1 MASNLVDLKLL
12 NTAYGI
18 NKKRIDNLS
27 KKVITNTLEV
37 GTTTVTGTAKVTGG
51 TLTTNTLN
59 VTGDMTIDGSV
70 STSKALT
77 LSNGGTVNGSTT
89 LDSLTGSIKIGSATD
104 ASGNATGVASV
115 VVPSGKALTISGTA
129 TASNLSLGGS
139 ATIESSTI
147 KNATLDGGTVN
158 LNSKT
163 LTVNTSPS
171 GTSNNGTITSSTI
184 GSSGTTTIIKGGTI
198 NLNEKTLTINNT
210 SDGVITSSIIG
221 KENTTTTIQNGTI
234 NLNEKIFTI
243 VGAPNEGVLKYSE
256 IGSGSLA
263 DKKTTINNGTIDLNE
278 HILVIKDPPSGTN
291 NSGVLKNSVIGG
303 EGTTTIQNGTINL
316 SENTLTVTS
325 DSTITNITSGSTVT
339 LEGVGAIDA
348 KSMTLTDTSDSS
360 TSLYIK
366 NKFGKDNP
374 TSGVALKCDGGI
386 SAAKVYNAVW
396 NDLADSIEVPQD
408 TELEYGYCYKYKN
421 GKVYKTDEYAD
432 PNVLGIHSDTAGMVL
447 GIKPSHIKCINL
459 AVAGVVLAYV
469 DNEYECGTPLVATK
483 EGKLTKANKITRV
496 LNPERI
502 VATYFRKENNDFWG
516 PSSNKIAV
524 NGRSWV
530 KVK

>member
-27 KKVITNTLEV
+27 IKIKTETLEV

-77 LSNGGTVNGSTT
+77 LSNGGTVKGSTT

-139 ATIESSTI
+139 ATIDSSTI
-147 KNATLDGGTVN
+147 KGATLNGGTIN
-158 LNSKT
+158 LSDNT
-163 LTVNTSPS
+163 LTVNGASD
-171 GTSNNGTITSSTI
+171 GTITSSTI
-184 GSSGTTTIIKGGTI
+184 SS
-198 NLNEKTLTINNT
+198 
-210 SDGVITSSIIG
+210 S
-221 KENTTTTIQNGTI
+221 
-234 NLNEKIFTI
+234 
-243 VGAPNEGVLKYSE
+243 
-256 IGSGSLA
+256 
-263 DKKTTINNGTIDLNE
+263 
-278 HILVIKDPPSGTN
+278 
-291 NSGVLKNSVIGG
+291 
-303 EGTTTIQNGTINL
+303 TIQNGTINL
-316 SENTLTVTS
+316 SDNTLTVNGASDGTITSSTISSSTIQNGTIDLNSKTLTVSS
-325 DSTITNITSGSTVT
+325 DSTITNTTSGSTIT

-348 KSMTLTDTSDSS
+348 KSMTLTTSSGASLNINNTLGDS
-360 TSLYIK
+360 
-366 NKFGKDNP
+366 NP
-374 TSGVALKCDGGI
+374 DSGTAVACNGGI
-386 SAAKVYNAVW
+386 RAAKVYNAVW
-396 NDLADSIEVPQD
+396 NDLADSIEVPSD
-408 TELEYGYCYKYKN
+408 TELEYGYCYKYKDE
-421 GKVYKTDEYAD
+421 KVYKTDEYAD

-483 EGKLTKANKITRV
+483 EGKLTKANKMTRV
-496 LNPERI
+496 LHPERI

-524 NGRSWV
+524 NGRSWI
-530 KVK
+530 KIK

>member
-27 KKVITNTLEV
+27 IKIKTETLEV

-51 TLTTNTLN
+51 NLTTNTLN
-59 VTGDMTIDGSV
+59 VTGNMTIDGSV

-115 VVPSGKALTISGTA
+115 VVPSGKTLTLDGTA
-129 TASNLSLGGS
+129 TASSLTLGGS

-158 LNSKT
+158 LDSKTLNINGESYGKITGNSNINSATIQNGTVNLKDGSNSYTFTVNKPSNGKINGSTIDSTSTIKNGTIDLKDDSNNSYTFTINAPSNGKINGSTIDSTSTIQNGTVNLNSKT
-163 LTVNTSPS
+163 LTINDASNGKITS
-171 GTSNNGTITSSTI
+171 GTIESA
-184 GSSGTTTIIKGGTI
+184 
-198 NLNEKTLTINNT
+198 
-210 SDGVITSSIIG
+210 
-221 KENTTTTIQNGTI
+221 TIQNGTI
-234 NLNEKIFTI
+234 NLNSKTLNVTSTSTI
-243 VGAPNEGVLKYSE
+243 
-256 IGSGSLA
+256 
-263 DKKTTINNGTIDLNE
+263 TTIT
-278 HILVIKDPPSGTN
+278 
-291 NSGVLKNSVIGG
+291 
-303 EGTTTIQNGTINL
+303 EGDTTTI
-316 SENTLTVTS
+316 
-325 DSTITNITSGSTVT
+325 
-339 LEGVGAIDA
+339 EGVGAIDA
-348 KSMTLTDTSDSS
+348 KSMTLKNTATGTS
-360 TSLYIK
+360 SLIIENTLG
-366 NKFGKDNP
+366 NKTPGDDG
-374 TSGVALKCDGGI
+374 TATALYCTGGI

-483 EGKLTKANKITRV
+483 EGKLTKANKMTRV
-496 LNPERI
+496 LHPERI

>member
-1 MASNLVDLKLL
+1 MANNLVDLKLL

-27 KKVITNTLEV
+27 IKIKTKTLEV

-51 TLTTNTLN
+51 SLTTNTLN

-115 VVPSGKALTISGTA
+115 VVPSGKTLTLDGTA
-129 TASNLSLGGS
+129 TASSLTLGGS

-163 LTVNTSPS
+163 LNINGESYGKITGN
-171 GTSNNGTITSSTI
+171 SN
-184 GSSGTTTIIKGGTI
+184 I
-198 NLNEKTLTINNT
+198 N
-210 SDGVITSSIIG
+210 SA
-221 KENTTTTIQNGTI
+221 TIQNGTI
-234 NLNEKIFTI
+234 DLKDGSNSYTFTVNKPSNGKINGSTIDSTSTIQNGTVNLN
-243 VGAPNEGVLKYSE
+243 S
-256 IGSGSLA
+256 
-263 DKKTTINNGTIDLNE
+263 KTLTINDASNGKITSGTIESATIQNGTIDLNS
-278 HILVIKDPPSGTN
+278 K
-291 NSGVLKNSVIGG
+291 
-303 EGTTTIQNGTINL
+303 
-316 SENTLTVTS
+316 TLTVSS
-325 DSTITNITSGSTVT
+325 DSTITNTTSGSTIT

-348 KSMTLTDTSDSS
+348 KSMTLTTSSGASLNINNTLGDS
-360 TSLYIK
+360 
-366 NKFGKDNP
+366 NP
-374 TSGVALKCDGGI
+374 DSGTAVACNGGI
-386 SAAKVYNAVW
+386 RAAKVYNAVW

-432 PNVLGIHSDTAGMVL
+432 SNVLGIHSDTAGMVL

-483 EGKLTKANKITRV
+483 EGKLTKANKMTRV
-496 LNPERI
+496 LHPERI

>member
-27 KKVITNTLEV
+27 IKIKTKTLEV

-77 LSNGGTVNGSTT
+77 LSNGGTVNGTTT
-89 LDSLTGSIKIGSATD
+89 LESLTGSIKLGNATD

-115 VVPSGKALTISGTA
+115 VVPSGKTLTLDGTA
-129 TASNLSLGGS
+129 TASSLTLGGS

-163 LTVNTSPS
+163 LTINDASNGKINGSTIDSTS
-171 GTSNNGTITSSTI
+171 TIKNGTIDLKDGSNSYTFTINAPSNGKINGSTI
-184 GSSGTTTIIKGGTI
+184 DSTSTIQNGTV
-198 NLNEKTLTINNT
+198 NLNSKTLTINDASN
-210 SDGVITSSIIG
+210 GKITSGTIESA
-221 KENTTTTIQNGTI
+221 TIQNGTI
-234 NLNEKIFTI
+234 
-243 VGAPNEGVLKYSE
+243 
-256 IGSGSLA
+256 
-263 DKKTTINNGTIDLNE
+263 DLNGNTLNVTSAST
-278 HILVIKDPPSGTN
+278 ITAIT
-291 NSGVLKNSVIGG
+291 
-303 EGTTTIQNGTINL
+303 EGDTTTI
-316 SENTLTVTS
+316 
-325 DSTITNITSGSTVT
+325 
-339 LEGVGAIDA
+339 EGVGAIDA
-348 KSMTLTDTSDSS
+348 KSMTLTTS
-360 TSLYIK
+360 
-366 NKFGKDNP
+366 
-374 TSGVALKCDGGI
+374 SGVSLNIVNSLGAENPDNGTALYCSGGI
-386 SAAKVYNAVW
+386 SAKKVYNAVW

-432 PNVLGIHSDTAGMVL
+432 SNVLGIHSDTAGMVL

-483 EGKLTKANKITRV
+483 EGKLTKANKMTRV
-496 LNPERI
+496 LHPERI

>member
-1 MASNLVDLKLL
+1 MANNLVDLKLL

-27 KKVITNTLEV
+27 IKIKTKALEV

-51 TLTTNTLN
+51 SLTTNTLN

-115 VVPSGKALTISGTA
+115 VVPSGKTLTLDGTA
-129 TASNLSLGGS
+129 TASSLTLGGS

-163 LTVNTSPS
+163 LNINGESYGKITGN
-171 GTSNNGTITSSTI
+171 SNINSATIKNGTIDLKDGSNSYTFTVNKPSNGKINGSTI
-184 GSSGTTTIIKGGTI
+184 DSTSTIQNGTV
-198 NLNEKTLTINNT
+198 NLNSKTLTINDASN
-210 SDGVITSSIIG
+210 GKITSGTIESA
-221 KENTTTTIQNGTI
+221 TIQNGTI
-234 NLNEKIFTI
+234 
-243 VGAPNEGVLKYSE
+243 
-256 IGSGSLA
+256 
-263 DKKTTINNGTIDLNE
+263 DLNS
-278 HILVIKDPPSGTN
+278 K
-291 NSGVLKNSVIGG
+291 
-303 EGTTTIQNGTINL
+303 
-316 SENTLTVTS
+316 TLTVSS
-325 DSTITNITSGSTVT
+325 DSTITNTTSGSTIT

-348 KSMTLTDTSDSS
+348 KSMTLTTSSGASLNINNTLGDS
-360 TSLYIK
+360 
-366 NKFGKDNP
+366 NP
-374 TSGVALKCDGGI
+374 DSGTAVACNGGI
-386 SAAKVYNAVW
+386 RAAKVYNAVW

-432 PNVLGIHSDTAGMVL
+432 SNVLGIHSDTAGMVL

-483 EGKLTKANKITRV
+483 EGKLTKANKMTRV
-496 LNPERI
+496 LHPERI

>member
-27 KKVITNTLEV
+27 IKIKTKTLEV

-77 LSNGGTVNGSTT
+77 LSNGGTVNGTTT
-89 LDSLTGSIKIGSATD
+89 LESLTGSIKLGNATD

-115 VVPSGKALTISGTA
+115 VVPSGKTLTLDGTA
-129 TASNLSLGGS
+129 TASSLTLGGS

-163 LTVNTSPS
+163 LTINDASNGKINGSTIDSTS
-171 GTSNNGTITSSTI
+171 TIKNGTIDLKDDSNNSYTFTVNKPSNGKINGSTI
-184 GSSGTTTIIKGGTI
+184 DSTSTIQNGTV
-198 NLNEKTLTINNT
+198 NLNSKTLTINDASN
-210 SDGVITSSIIG
+210 GKITSGTIESA
-221 KENTTTTIQNGTI
+221 TIQNGTI
-234 NLNEKIFTI
+234 
-243 VGAPNEGVLKYSE
+243 
-256 IGSGSLA
+256 
-263 DKKTTINNGTIDLNE
+263 DLSN
-278 HILVIKDPPSGTN
+278 
-291 NSGVLKNSVIGG
+291 
-303 EGTTTIQNGTINL
+303 
-316 SENTLTVTS
+316 NTLTVTS
-325 DSTITNITSGSTVT
+325 DSTITNTTSGSTIT
-339 LEGVGAIDA
+339 LTGVGAIDA
-348 KSMTLTDTSDSS
+348 KSMTLNAPSSGASLNISNTLGNKNPDSG
-360 TSLYIK
+360 T
-366 NKFGKDNP
+366 
-374 TSGVALKCDGGI
+374 ALACTGGI

-483 EGKLTKANKITRV
+483 EGKLTKANKMTRV
-496 LNPERI
+496 LHPERI

>member
-27 KKVITNTLEV
+27 IKIKTETLEV

-77 LSNGGTVNGSTT
+77 LSNGGTVKGSTT

-139 ATIESSTI
+139 ATIDSSTI
-147 KNATLDGGTVN
+147 KGATLNGGTINLSDNTLTVN
-158 LNSKT
+158 GASDGTITSSTISSSTIQNGTIDLNSKT
-163 LTVNTSPS
+163 LTVS
-171 GTSNNGTITSSTI
+171 
-184 GSSGTTTIIKGGTI
+184 
-198 NLNEKTLTINNT
+198 
-210 SDGVITSSIIG
+210 
-221 KENTTTTIQNGTI
+221 
-234 NLNEKIFTI
+234 
-243 VGAPNEGVLKYSE
+243 
-256 IGSGSLA
+256 
-263 DKKTTINNGTIDLNE
+263 
-278 HILVIKDPPSGTN
+278 
-291 NSGVLKNSVIGG
+291 
-303 EGTTTIQNGTINL
+303 
-316 SENTLTVTS
+316 S
-325 DSTITNITSGSTVT
+325 DSTITNTTSGSTIT

-348 KSMTLTDTSDSS
+348 KSMTLTTSSGASLNINNTLGDS
-360 TSLYIK
+360 
-366 NKFGKDNP
+366 NP
-374 TSGVALKCDGGI
+374 DSGTAVACNGGI
-386 SAAKVYNAVW
+386 RAAKVYNAVW
-396 NDLADSIEVPQD
+396 NDLADSIEVPSD
-408 TELEYGYCYKYKN
+408 TELEYGYCYKYKDE
-421 GKVYKTDEYAD
+421 KVYKTDEYAD

-483 EGKLTKANKITRV
+483 EGKLTKANKMTRV
-496 LNPERI
+496 LHPERI

-524 NGRSWV
+524 NGRSWI
-530 KVK
+530 KIK

>member
-1 MASNLVDLKLL
+1 MANNLVDLKLL

-27 KKVITNTLEV
+27 IKIKTETLEV

-51 TLTTNTLN
+51 SLTTNTLN

-115 VVPSGKALTISGTA
+115 VVPSGKTLTLDGTA
-129 TASNLSLGGS
+129 TASSLTLGGS

-163 LTVNTSPS
+163 LNINGESYGKITGN
-171 GTSNNGTITSSTI
+171 SN
-184 GSSGTTTIIKGGTI
+184 I
-198 NLNEKTLTINNT
+198 N
-210 SDGVITSSIIG
+210 SA
-221 KENTTTTIQNGTI
+221 TIQNGTI
-234 NLNEKIFTI
+234 DLKDGSNSYTFTVNKPSNGKINGSTIDSTSTIQNGTVNLN
-243 VGAPNEGVLKYSE
+243 S
-256 IGSGSLA
+256 
-263 DKKTTINNGTIDLNE
+263 KTLTINDASNGKITSGTIESATIQNGTIDLNS
-278 HILVIKDPPSGTN
+278 K
-291 NSGVLKNSVIGG
+291 
-303 EGTTTIQNGTINL
+303 
-316 SENTLTVTS
+316 TLTVSS
-325 DSTITNITSGSTVT
+325 DSTITNTTSGSTIT

-348 KSMTLTDTSDSS
+348 KSMTLTTSSGASLNINNTLGDS
-360 TSLYIK
+360 
-366 NKFGKDNP
+366 NP
-374 TSGVALKCDGGI
+374 DSGTAVACNGGI
-386 SAAKVYNAVW
+386 RAAKVYNAVW

-432 PNVLGIHSDTAGMVL
+432 SNVLGIHSDTAGMVL

-483 EGKLTKANKITRV
+483 EGKLTKANKMTRV
-496 LNPERI
+496 LHPERI

>member
-1 MASNLVDLKLL
+1 MANNLVDLKLL

-27 KKVITNTLEV
+27 IKIKTKALEV

-51 TLTTNTLN
+51 SLTTNTLN

-115 VVPSGKALTISGTA
+115 VVPSGKTLTLDGTA
-129 TASNLSLGGS
+129 TASSLTLGGS

-163 LTVNTSPS
+163 LTINDASNGKINGSTIDSTS
-171 GTSNNGTITSSTI
+171 TIKNGTIDLKDGSNSYTFTVNKPSNGKINGSTI
-184 GSSGTTTIIKGGTI
+184 DSTSTIQNGTV
-198 NLNEKTLTINNT
+198 NLNSKTLTINDASN
-210 SDGVITSSIIG
+210 GKITSGTIESA
-221 KENTTTTIQNGTI
+221 TIQNGTI
-234 NLNEKIFTI
+234 
-243 VGAPNEGVLKYSE
+243 
-256 IGSGSLA
+256 
-263 DKKTTINNGTIDLNE
+263 DLNS
-278 HILVIKDPPSGTN
+278 K
-291 NSGVLKNSVIGG
+291 
-303 EGTTTIQNGTINL
+303 
-316 SENTLTVTS
+316 TLTVSS
-325 DSTITNITSGSTVT
+325 DSTITNTTSGSTIT

-348 KSMTLTDTSDSS
+348 KSMTLTTSSGASLNINNTLGDS
-360 TSLYIK
+360 
-366 NKFGKDNP
+366 NP
-374 TSGVALKCDGGI
+374 DSGTAVACNGGI
-386 SAAKVYNAVW
+386 RAAKVYNAVW

-432 PNVLGIHSDTAGMVL
+432 SNVLGIHSDTAGMVL

-483 EGKLTKANKITRV
+483 EGKLTKANKMTRV
-496 LNPERI
+496 LHPERI

>member
-1 MASNLVDLKLL
+1 MANNLVDLKLL

-27 KKVITNTLEV
+27 IKIKTETLEV

-77 LSNGGTVNGSTT
+77 LSNGGTVNGTTT
-89 LDSLTGSIKIGSATD
+89 LESLTGSIKLGNATD

-115 VVPSGKALTISGTA
+115 VVPSGKTLTLDGTA
-129 TASNLSLGGS
+129 TASSLTLGGS

-163 LTVNTSPS
+163 LNINGESYGKITGN
-171 GTSNNGTITSSTI
+171 SN
-184 GSSGTTTIIKGGTI
+184 I
-198 NLNEKTLTINNT
+198 N
-210 SDGVITSSIIG
+210 SA
-221 KENTTTTIQNGTI
+221 TIQNGTI
-234 NLNEKIFTI
+234 DLKDGSNSYTFTVNKPSNGKINGSTIDSTSTIKNGTIDLKDDSNDSYTFTINAPSNGKINGSTIDSTSTIQNGTVNLN
-243 VGAPNEGVLKYSE
+243 S
-256 IGSGSLA
+256 
-263 DKKTTINNGTIDLNE
+263 KTLTINDASNGKITSGTIESATIQNGTIDLNS
-278 HILVIKDPPSGTN
+278 K
-291 NSGVLKNSVIGG
+291 
-303 EGTTTIQNGTINL
+303 
-316 SENTLTVTS
+316 TLTVSS
-325 DSTITNITSGSTVT
+325 DSTITNTTSGSTIT

-348 KSMTLTDTSDSS
+348 KSMTLTTSSGASLNINNTLGDS
-360 TSLYIK
+360 
-366 NKFGKDNP
+366 NP
-374 TSGVALKCDGGI
+374 DSGTAVACNGGI
-386 SAAKVYNAVW
+386 RAAKVYNAVW

-432 PNVLGIHSDTAGMVL
+432 SNVLGIHSDTAGMVL

-459 AVAGVVLAYV
+459 AVAGVALAYV

-483 EGKLTKANKITRV
+483 EGKLTKANKMTRV
-496 LNPERI
+496 LHPERI

>member
-27 KKVITNTLEV
+27 IKIKTETLEV

-51 TLTTNTLN
+51 TLTTNNLN

-139 ATIESSTI
+139 ATIDSSTI
-147 KNATLDGGTVN
+147 KSATLNGGTVN

-163 LTVNTSPS
+163 LTVNGAS
-171 GTSNNGTITSSTI
+171 NGTITSSTI
-184 GSSGTTTIIKGGTI
+184 SSSTIQNGTM
-198 NLNEKTLTINNT
+198 NLSDNTLTVNGASNGT
-210 SDGVITSSIIG
+210 ITSSTISSS
-221 KENTTTTIQNGTI
+221 TIQNGTI
-234 NLNEKIFTI
+234 
-243 VGAPNEGVLKYSE
+243 
-256 IGSGSLA
+256 
-263 DKKTTINNGTIDLNE
+263 DLSN
-278 HILVIKDPPSGTN
+278 
-291 NSGVLKNSVIGG
+291 
-303 EGTTTIQNGTINL
+303 
-316 SENTLTVTS
+316 NTLTVTS
-325 DSTITNITSGSTVT
+325 DSTITNTTSGSTIT
-339 LEGVGAIDA
+339 LTGVGAIDA
-348 KSMTLTDTSDSS
+348 KSMTLNAPSSGASLNISNTLGNKNPDSG
-360 TSLYIK
+360 T
-366 NKFGKDNP
+366 
-374 TSGVALKCDGGI
+374 ALACTGGI

-432 PNVLGIHSDTAGMVL
+432 SNVLGIHSDTAGMVL

-483 EGKLTKANKITRV
+483 EGKLTKANKMTRV
-496 LNPERI
+496 LHPERI

-530 KVK
+530 KLK

>member
-27 KKVITNTLEV
+27 IKIKTKTLEV

-77 LSNGGTVNGSTT
+77 LSNGGTINGTTT
-89 LDSLTGSIKIGSATD
+89 LESLTGSIKLGNATD

-115 VVPSGKALTISGTA
+115 VVPSGKTLTLDGTA
-129 TASNLSLGGS
+129 TASSLTLGGS

-163 LTVNTSPS
+163 LNINGESYGKITGN
-171 GTSNNGTITSSTI
+171 SN
-184 GSSGTTTIIKGGTI
+184 I
-198 NLNEKTLTINNT
+198 N
-210 SDGVITSSIIG
+210 SA
-221 KENTTTTIQNGTI
+221 TIQNGTI
-234 NLNEKIFTI
+234 DLKDGSNSYTFTVNKPSNGKINGSTIDSTSTIQNGTVNLN
-243 VGAPNEGVLKYSE
+243 S
-256 IGSGSLA
+256 
-263 DKKTTINNGTIDLNE
+263 KTLTINDASNGKITSGTIE
-278 HILVIKDPPSGTN
+278 SA
-291 NSGVLKNSVIGG
+291 
-303 EGTTTIQNGTINL
+303 TIQNGTINL
-316 SENTLTVTS
+316 SSQSLTVT
-325 DSTITNITSGSTVT
+325 DTSTITAITEGDTT
-339 LEGVGAIDA
+339 TIEGVGAIDA
-348 KSMTLTDTSDSS
+348 KSMTLTTS
-360 TSLYIK
+360 
-366 NKFGKDNP
+366 
-374 TSGVALKCDGGI
+374 SGVSLNIVNSLGAENPDNGTALYCSGGI
-386 SAAKVYNAVW
+386 SAKKVYNAVW

-432 PNVLGIHSDTAGMVL
+432 SNVLGIHSDTAGMVL

-483 EGKLTKANKITRV
+483 EGKLTKANKMTRV
-496 LNPERI
+496 LHPERI

>member
-1 MASNLVDLKLL
+1 MANNLVDLKLL

-27 KKVITNTLEV
+27 IKIKTKTLEV

-51 TLTTNTLN
+51 SLTTNTLN

-77 LSNGGTVNGSTT
+77 LSNGGTVNGTTT
-89 LDSLTGSIKIGSATD
+89 LESLTGSIKLGNATD

-115 VVPSGKALTISGTA
+115 VVPSGKTLTLDGTA
-129 TASNLSLGGS
+129 TASSLTLGGS

-163 LTVNTSPS
+163 LTINDASNGKINGSTIDSTS
-171 GTSNNGTITSSTI
+171 TIKNGTIDLKDDSNSYTFTINAPSNGKINGSTI
-184 GSSGTTTIIKGGTI
+184 DSTSTIQNGTV
-198 NLNEKTLTINNT
+198 NLNSKTLTINDASN
-210 SDGVITSSIIG
+210 GKITSGTIESA
-221 KENTTTTIQNGTI
+221 TIQNGTI
-234 NLNEKIFTI
+234 
-243 VGAPNEGVLKYSE
+243 
-256 IGSGSLA
+256 
-263 DKKTTINNGTIDLNE
+263 DLNS
-278 HILVIKDPPSGTN
+278 K
-291 NSGVLKNSVIGG
+291 
-303 EGTTTIQNGTINL
+303 
-316 SENTLTVTS
+316 TLTVSS
-325 DSTITNITSGSTVT
+325 DSTITNTTSGSTIT

-348 KSMTLTDTSDSS
+348 KSMTLTTSSGASLNINNTLGDS
-360 TSLYIK
+360 
-366 NKFGKDNP
+366 NP
-374 TSGVALKCDGGI
+374 DSGTAVACNGGI
-386 SAAKVYNAVW
+386 RAAKVYNAVW

-432 PNVLGIHSDTAGMVL
+432 SNVLGIHSDTAGMVL
-447 GIKPSHIKCINL
+447 GIKPTHIKCINL

-483 EGKLTKANKITRV
+483 EGKLTKANKMTRV
-496 LNPERI
+496 LHPERI

>member
-1 MASNLVDLKLL
+1 MANNLVDLKLL

-27 KKVITNTLEV
+27 IKIKTKALEV

-51 TLTTNTLN
+51 SLTTNTLN

-115 VVPSGKALTISGTA
+115 VVPSGKTLTLDGTA
-129 TASNLSLGGS
+129 TASSLTLGGS

-163 LTVNTSPS
+163 LTINDASNGKINGSTIDSTS
-171 GTSNNGTITSSTI
+171 TIKNGTIDLKDDSNNSYTFTVNKPSNGKINGSTI
-184 GSSGTTTIIKGGTI
+184 DSTSTIQNGTV
-198 NLNEKTLTINNT
+198 NLNSKTLTINDASN
-210 SDGVITSSIIG
+210 GKITSGTIESA
-221 KENTTTTIQNGTI
+221 TIQNGTI
-234 NLNEKIFTI
+234 
-243 VGAPNEGVLKYSE
+243 
-256 IGSGSLA
+256 
-263 DKKTTINNGTIDLNE
+263 DLNS
-278 HILVIKDPPSGTN
+278 K
-291 NSGVLKNSVIGG
+291 
-303 EGTTTIQNGTINL
+303 
-316 SENTLTVTS
+316 TLTVSS
-325 DSTITNITSGSTVT
+325 DSTITNTTSGSTIT

-348 KSMTLTDTSDSS
+348 KSMTLTTSSGASLNINNTLGDS
-360 TSLYIK
+360 
-366 NKFGKDNP
+366 NP
-374 TSGVALKCDGGI
+374 DSGTAVACNGGI
-386 SAAKVYNAVW
+386 RAAKVYNAVW

-432 PNVLGIHSDTAGMVL
+432 SNVLGIHSDTAGMVL

-483 EGKLTKANKITRV
+483 EGKLTKANKMTRV
-496 LNPERI
+496 LHPERI

>member
-1 MASNLVDLKLL
+1 MANNLVDLKLL

-27 KKVITNTLEV
+27 IKIKTKTLEV

-51 TLTTNTLN
+51 SLTTNTLN

-115 VVPSGKALTISGTA
+115 VVPSGKTLTLDGTA
-129 TASNLSLGGS
+129 TASSLTLGGS

-163 LTVNTSPS
+163 LTINDASNGKINGSTIDSTS
-171 GTSNNGTITSSTI
+171 TIKNGTIDLKDDSNNSYTFTINAPSNGKINGSTI
-184 GSSGTTTIIKGGTI
+184 DSTSTIQNGTV
-198 NLNEKTLTINNT
+198 NLNSKTLTINDASN
-210 SDGVITSSIIG
+210 GKITSGTIESA
-221 KENTTTTIQNGTI
+221 TIQNGTI
-234 NLNEKIFTI
+234 
-243 VGAPNEGVLKYSE
+243 
-256 IGSGSLA
+256 
-263 DKKTTINNGTIDLNE
+263 DLNS
-278 HILVIKDPPSGTN
+278 K
-291 NSGVLKNSVIGG
+291 
-303 EGTTTIQNGTINL
+303 
-316 SENTLTVTS
+316 TLTVSS
-325 DSTITNITSGSTVT
+325 DSTITNTTSGSTIT

-348 KSMTLTDTSDSS
+348 KSMTLTTSSGASLNINNTLGDS
-360 TSLYIK
+360 
-366 NKFGKDNP
+366 NP
-374 TSGVALKCDGGI
+374 DSGTAVACNGGI
-386 SAAKVYNAVW
+386 RAAKVYNAVW

-432 PNVLGIHSDTAGMVL
+432 SNVLGIHSDTAGMVL

-483 EGKLTKANKITRV
+483 EGKLTKANKMTRV
-496 LNPERI
+496 LHPERI
-502 VATYFRKENNDFWG
+502 VATYFKKENNDFWG

>member
-1 MASNLVDLKLL
+1 MANNLVDLKLL

-18 NKKRIDNLS
+18 NKKRIDNL
-27 KKVITNTLEV
+27 KKKIKTETLEV

-51 TLTTNTLN
+51 NLTTNTLN

-163 LTVNTSPS
+163 LTINDASNGKINGSTIDSTS
-171 GTSNNGTITSSTI
+171 TIKNGTIDLKDGSNSYTFTVNKPSNGKINGSTI
-184 GSSGTTTIIKGGTI
+184 DSTSTIQNGTV
-198 NLNEKTLTINNT
+198 NLNSKTLTINDASN
-210 SDGVITSSIIG
+210 GKITSGTIESA
-221 KENTTTTIQNGTI
+221 TIQNGTI
-234 NLNEKIFTI
+234 
-243 VGAPNEGVLKYSE
+243 
-256 IGSGSLA
+256 
-263 DKKTTINNGTIDLNE
+263 DLNS
-278 HILVIKDPPSGTN
+278 K
-291 NSGVLKNSVIGG
+291 
-303 EGTTTIQNGTINL
+303 
-316 SENTLTVTS
+316 TLTVSS
-325 DSTITNITSGSTVT
+325 DSTITNTTSGSTIT

-348 KSMTLTDTSDSS
+348 KSMTLTTSSGASLNINNTLGDS
-360 TSLYIK
+360 
-366 NKFGKDNP
+366 NP
-374 TSGVALKCDGGI
+374 DSGTAVACNGGI
-386 SAAKVYNAVW
+386 RAAKVYNAVW

-432 PNVLGIHSDTAGMVL
+432 SNVLGIHSDTAGMVL

-459 AVAGVVLAYV
+459 AVAGVALAYV
-469 DNEYECGTPLVATK
+469 DNEYECGAPLVATK
-483 EGKLTKANKITRV
+483 EGKLTKANKMTRV
-496 LNPERI
+496 LHPERI

-530 KVK
+530 KIK

>member
-1 MASNLVDLKLL
+1 MATNPNNLVDLKLL
-12 NTAYGI
+12 NIAYGI

-27 KKVITNTLEV
+27 KKVITEEANISTLNV
-37 GTTTVTGTAKVTGG
+37 GTTTVTGTANVTGG
-51 TLTTNTLN
+51 TLNTDTLTVTGGLN
-59 VTGDMTIDGSV
+59 VNGSMV
-70 STSKALT
+70 ASEALT
-77 LSNGGTVNGSTT
+77 LEKGGTVNGDTT

-139 ATIESSTI
+139 ATIDSSTI
-147 KNATLDGGTVN
+147 KGATLNGGTVN

-163 LTVNTSPS
+163 LTVNGAS
-171 GTSNNGTITSSTI
+171 NGTISGGTI
-184 GSSGTTTIIKGGTI
+184 GSSGTTTTIQEGTV
-198 NLNEKTLTINNT
+198 NLNSKTLTINDASN
-210 SDGVITSSIIG
+210 GKITSGTIESA
-221 KENTTTTIQNGTI
+221 TIQNGTI
-234 NLNEKIFTI
+234 
-243 VGAPNEGVLKYSE
+243 
-256 IGSGSLA
+256 
-263 DKKTTINNGTIDLNE
+263 DLNS
-278 HILVIKDPPSGTN
+278 K
-291 NSGVLKNSVIGG
+291 
-303 EGTTTIQNGTINL
+303 
-316 SENTLTVTS
+316 TLTVSS
-325 DSTITNITSGSTVT
+325 DSTITNTTSGSTIT
-339 LEGVGAIDA
+339 LTGVGAIDA
-348 KSMTLTDTSDSS
+348 KSMTLNAPSSGASLNISNTLGNKNPDSG
-360 TSLYIK
+360 T
-366 NKFGKDNP
+366 
-374 TSGVALKCDGGI
+374 ALACTGGI

-421 GKVYKTDEYAD
+421 GKVYKTNEYTD

-496 LNPERI
+496 LHPERI
-502 VATYFRKENNDFWG
+502 VATYLRKENNDFWG

>member
-27 KKVITNTLEV
+27 IKIKTKALEV

-51 TLTTNTLN
+51 SLTTNTLN

-115 VVPSGKALTISGTA
+115 VVPSGKTLTLDGTA
-129 TASNLSLGGS
+129 TASSLTLGGS

-163 LTVNTSPS
+163 LTINDASNGKINGSTIDSTS
-171 GTSNNGTITSSTI
+171 TIQNGTV
-184 GSSGTTTIIKGGTI
+184 
-198 NLNEKTLTINNT
+198 NLNSKTLTINDASN
-210 SDGVITSSIIG
+210 GKITSGTIESA
-221 KENTTTTIQNGTI
+221 TIQNGTI
-234 NLNEKIFTI
+234 
-243 VGAPNEGVLKYSE
+243 
-256 IGSGSLA
+256 
-263 DKKTTINNGTIDLNE
+263 DLNS
-278 HILVIKDPPSGTN
+278 K
-291 NSGVLKNSVIGG
+291 
-303 EGTTTIQNGTINL
+303 
-316 SENTLTVTS
+316 TLTVSS
-325 DSTITNITSGSTVT
+325 DSTITNTTSGSTIT

-348 KSMTLTDTSDSS
+348 KSMTLTTSSGASLNINNTLGDS
-360 TSLYIK
+360 
-366 NKFGKDNP
+366 NP
-374 TSGVALKCDGGI
+374 DSGTAVACNGGI
-386 SAAKVYNAVW
+386 RAAKVYNAVW

-432 PNVLGIHSDTAGMVL
+432 SNVLGIHSDTAGMVL

-483 EGKLTKANKITRV
+483 EGKLTKANKMTRV
-496 LNPERI
+496 LHPERI

>member
-27 KKVITNTLEV
+27 IKIKTKTLEV

-77 LSNGGTVNGSTT
+77 LSNGGTVNGTTT
-89 LDSLTGSIKIGSATD
+89 LESLTGSIKLGNATD

-115 VVPSGKALTISGTA
+115 VVPSGKTLTLDGTA
-129 TASNLSLGGS
+129 TASSLTLGGS

-163 LTVNTSPS
+163 LTINDASNGKINGSTIDSTS
-171 GTSNNGTITSSTI
+171 TIKNGTIDLKDDSNNSYTFTVNKPSNGKINGSTI
-184 GSSGTTTIIKGGTI
+184 DSTSTIQNGTV
-198 NLNEKTLTINNT
+198 NLNSKTLTINDASNGKINGSTIDST
-210 SDGVITSSIIG
+210 STIQNGTVNLNSKTLTINDASNGKITSGTIESA
-221 KENTTTTIQNGTI
+221 TIQNGTI
-234 NLNEKIFTI
+234 
-243 VGAPNEGVLKYSE
+243 
-256 IGSGSLA
+256 
-263 DKKTTINNGTIDLNE
+263 DLSN
-278 HILVIKDPPSGTN
+278 
-291 NSGVLKNSVIGG
+291 
-303 EGTTTIQNGTINL
+303 
-316 SENTLTVTS
+316 NTLTVTS
-325 DSTITNITSGSTVT
+325 DSTITNTTSGSTIT
-339 LEGVGAIDA
+339 LTGVGAIDA
-348 KSMTLTDTSDSS
+348 KSMTLNAPSSGASLNISNTLGNKNPDSG
-360 TSLYIK
+360 T
-366 NKFGKDNP
+366 
-374 TSGVALKCDGGI
+374 ALACTGGI

-483 EGKLTKANKITRV
+483 EGKLTKANKMTRV
-496 LNPERI
+496 LHPERI

>member
-1 MASNLVDLKLL
+1 MANNLVDLKLL

-27 KKVITNTLEV
+27 IKIKTNTLEV

-51 TLTTNTLN
+51 SLTTNTLN

-115 VVPSGKALTISGTA
+115 VVPSGKTLTLDGTA
-129 TASNLSLGGS
+129 TASSLTLGGS

-163 LTVNTSPS
+163 LTINDASNGKINGSTIDSTS
-171 GTSNNGTITSSTI
+171 TIKNGTIDLKDGSNSYTFTVNKPSNGKINGSTI
-184 GSSGTTTIIKGGTI
+184 DSTSTIQNGTV
-198 NLNEKTLTINNT
+198 NLNSKTLTINDASN
-210 SDGVITSSIIG
+210 GKITSGTIESA
-221 KENTTTTIQNGTI
+221 TIQNGTI
-234 NLNEKIFTI
+234 NLNSGTLNVTSTSTI
-243 VGAPNEGVLKYSE
+243 
-256 IGSGSLA
+256 
-263 DKKTTINNGTIDLNE
+263 TTIT
-278 HILVIKDPPSGTN
+278 
-291 NSGVLKNSVIGG
+291 
-303 EGTTTIQNGTINL
+303 EGDTTTI
-316 SENTLTVTS
+316 
-325 DSTITNITSGSTVT
+325 
-339 LEGVGAIDA
+339 EGVGAIDA
-348 KSMTLTDTSDSS
+348 KSMTLTTS
-360 TSLYIK
+360 
-366 NKFGKDNP
+366 
-374 TSGVALKCDGGI
+374 SGVSLNIVNSLGAENPDNGTALYCSGGI
-386 SAAKVYNAVW
+386 SAKKVYNAVW
-396 NDLADSIEVPQD
+396 NDLADSIEVPSD

-447 GIKPSHIKCINL
+447 GIKPTHIKCINL

-483 EGKLTKANKITRV
+483 EGKLTKANKMTRV
-496 LNPERI
+496 LHPERI

-524 NGRSWV
+524 NGRSWI
-530 KVK
+530 KIK

>member
-27 KKVITNTLEV
+27 IKIKTKTLEV

-77 LSNGGTVNGSTT
+77 LSNGGTVNGTTT
-89 LDSLTGSIKIGSATD
+89 LESLTGSIKLGNATD

-115 VVPSGKALTISGTA
+115 VVPSGKTLTLDGTA
-129 TASNLSLGGS
+129 TASSLTLGGS

-163 LTVNTSPS
+163 LTINDASNGKINGSTIDSTS
-171 GTSNNGTITSSTI
+171 TIKNGTIDLKDGSNSYTFTINAPSNGKINGSTI
-184 GSSGTTTIIKGGTI
+184 DSTSTIQNGTV
-198 NLNEKTLTINNT
+198 NLNSKTLTINDASN
-210 SDGVITSSIIG
+210 GKITS
-221 KENTTTTIQNGTI
+221 GTI
-234 NLNEKIFTI
+234 ES
-243 VGAPNEGVLKYSE
+243 A
-256 IGSGSLA
+256 
-263 DKKTTINNGTIDLNE
+263 
-278 HILVIKDPPSGTN
+278 
-291 NSGVLKNSVIGG
+291 
-303 EGTTTIQNGTINL
+303 TIQNGTINL
-316 SENTLTVTS
+316 SSQSLTVT
-325 DSTITNITSGSTVT
+325 DTSTITAITEGDTT
-339 LEGVGAIDA
+339 TIEGVGAIDA
-348 KSMTLTDTSDSS
+348 KSMTLTTS
-360 TSLYIK
+360 
-366 NKFGKDNP
+366 
-374 TSGVALKCDGGI
+374 SGVSLNIVNSLGAENPDNGTALYCSGGI
-386 SAAKVYNAVW
+386 SAKKVYNAVW

-432 PNVLGIHSDTAGMVL
+432 SNVLGIHSDTAGMVL

-483 EGKLTKANKITRV
+483 EGKLTKANKMTRV
-496 LNPERI
+496 LHPERI

>member
-27 KKVITNTLEV
+27 IKIKTETLEV

-51 TLTTNTLN
+51 NLTTNTLN

-115 VVPSGKALTISGTA
+115 VVPSGKTLTLDGTA
-129 TASNLSLGGS
+129 TASSLTLGGS

-158 LNSKT
+158 LDSKT
-163 LTVNTSPS
+163 LNINGESYGKITGN
-171 GTSNNGTITSSTI
+171 SNISSATIQ
-184 GSSGTTTIIKGGTI
+184 KGTI
-198 NLNEKTLTINNT
+198 NFENQTLNINGT
-210 SDGVITSSIIG
+210 SEGKITS
-221 KENTTTTIQNGTI
+221 GTI
-234 NLNEKIFTI
+234 ESAT
-243 VGAPNEGVLKYSE
+243 VQ
-256 IGSGSLA
+256 
-263 DKKTTINNGTIDLNE
+263 NGTIDLNGSTLNVTSAST
-278 HILVIKDPPSGTN
+278 ITTIT
-291 NSGVLKNSVIGG
+291 
-303 EGTTTIQNGTINL
+303 EGDTTTI
-316 SENTLTVTS
+316 
-325 DSTITNITSGSTVT
+325 
-339 LEGVGAIDA
+339 EGVGAIDA
-348 KSMTLTDTSDSS
+348 KSMTLKNTATGTSSLIINNTLGNKTPGDDGTS
-360 TSLYIK
+360 TALYC
-366 NKFGKDNP
+366 
-374 TSGVALKCDGGI
+374 TGGI

-483 EGKLTKANKITRV
+483 EGKLTKANKMTRV
-496 LNPERI
+496 LHPERI

>member
-1 MASNLVDLKLL
+1 MANNLVDLKLL

-27 KKVITNTLEV
+27 IKIKTKTLEV

-77 LSNGGTVNGSTT
+77 LSNGGTVNGTTT
-89 LDSLTGSIKIGSATD
+89 LESLTGSIKLGNATD

-115 VVPSGKALTISGTA
+115 VVPSGKTLTLVGTA
-129 TASNLSLGGS
+129 TASSLTLGGS

-163 LTVNTSPS
+163 LTINDASNGKITS
-171 GTSNNGTITSSTI
+171 GTIESA
-184 GSSGTTTIIKGGTI
+184 
-198 NLNEKTLTINNT
+198 
-210 SDGVITSSIIG
+210 
-221 KENTTTTIQNGTI
+221 TIQNGTI
-234 NLNEKIFTI
+234 
-243 VGAPNEGVLKYSE
+243 
-256 IGSGSLA
+256 
-263 DKKTTINNGTIDLNE
+263 DLNS
-278 HILVIKDPPSGTN
+278 K
-291 NSGVLKNSVIGG
+291 
-303 EGTTTIQNGTINL
+303 
-316 SENTLTVTS
+316 TLTVSS
-325 DSTITNITSGSTVT
+325 DSTITNTTSGSTIT

-348 KSMTLTDTSDSS
+348 KSMTLTTSSGASLNINNTLGDS
-360 TSLYIK
+360 
-366 NKFGKDNP
+366 NP
-374 TSGVALKCDGGI
+374 DSGTAVACNGGI
-386 SAAKVYNAVW
+386 RAAKVYNAVW

-432 PNVLGIHSDTAGMVL
+432 SNVLGIHSDTAGMVL

-483 EGKLTKANKITRV
+483 EGKLTKANKMTRV
-496 LNPERI
+496 LHPERI